1 MRKGVIV
8 VKKIAVLGI
17 FAGVANLVVRM
28 VLSQVYN
35 FLSPAIANEYVNP
48 SIFRPWSDPLMSL
61 FFLYPF
67 LLGIVLAWI
76 WEKTKSLVEGKTAI
90 ERAYKFGLAYWVIAG
105 IPGMFITY
113 SSFQVSLA
121 MIVTWSFSGLVEAVV
136 AGWIFAKK
144 N

>member
-1 MRKGVIV
+1 MNNLKNRKLSKSWLKFEYIV
-8 VKKIAVLGI
+8 GGI
-17 FAGVANLVVRM
+17 
-28 VLSQVYN
+28 
-35 FLSPAIANEYVNP
+35 
-48 SIFRPWSDPLMSL
+48 
-61 FFLYPF
+61 
-67 LLGIVLAWI
+67 LGIVLAWI
-76 WEKTKSLVEGKTAI
+76 WDKTKSLVEGKTAI

-144 N
+144 NP